1 MFKMYERLLKELW
14 LVLIQKFVT
23 LVVVLEKE
31 PQRWSWETSSKGG
44 PVTSVPSQRV
54 AHAQQRGGNMLL
66 LCCLLVWV

>member
-31 PQRWSWETSSKGG
+31 PQR
-44 PVTSVPSQRV
+44 
-54 AHAQQRGGNMLL
+54 
-66 LCCLLVWV
+66 